1 MAENV
6 YSTAKIVSKK
16 DHVEK
21 YELVSFI
28 KNDPEPETVIIDE
41 ELGQDIVDNKDS
53 KESRVKEEEKRVVVN
68 EIIGKIDPILQEVQ
82 NLTIKLNEISQK
94 VTNIEQEGVT
104 KGKDLDAQVV
114 KAIKDLKQYAAFFE
128 QATFQMETKL
138 LKTSISIAQKIINI
152 EVGENSSKIAKQTI
166 NQLLEKVKSA
176 SKVKIHLNPK
186 DYHILKAELSL
197 EPFIELC
204 EDPNVIAGGVVI
216 ASDLGNFDGSVEA
229 KVTSMLESL
238 DLVI

>member
-16 DHVEK
+16 DDVEK

-28 KNDPEPETVIIDE
+28 KNDPEPEPGVIDE
-41 ELGQDIVDNKDS
+41 ELGQDIADNKDS
-53 KESRVKEEEKRVVVN
+53 KENRVKEEEKRVVVN

-166 NQLLEKVKSA
+166 NQLLDKVKSA

-204 EDPNVIAGGVVI
+204 EDPNVIGGGVVI